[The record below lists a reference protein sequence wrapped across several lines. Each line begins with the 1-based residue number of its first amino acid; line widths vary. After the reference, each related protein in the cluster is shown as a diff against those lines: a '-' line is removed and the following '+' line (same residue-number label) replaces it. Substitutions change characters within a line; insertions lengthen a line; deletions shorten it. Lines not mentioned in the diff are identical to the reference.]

1 MMSADLTDPLARLQ
15 AANPVAVEE
24 DRGRGVVAQ
33 AALARIL
40 DDPASLPDRPGDV
53 RVLQVRVAA
62 VATRPPD
69 RGTGRA
75 RATLMAVP
83 VLISLIVT
91 IAVAGVLLG
100 SVRHHQA
107 STPVGAAVAA
117 RNGKVAFIAFG
128 GARYPPTGGYP
139 PTRSEHGVTLAFDA
153 LGVTNPDGSGRQNVG
168 TYRCAAPMSACGV
181 YSFAWSA
188 DGTEIAYLAGHPPGL
203 NVPTSLAL
211 YLVDANGKN
220 PRKLASCGECAGL
233 NADSSIAWS
242 PDGSTIALT
251 RQTGLSQDLWLV
263 NVKTGALSRLTDCA
277 SGKACADASAEWSP
291 GGQAIVFSRRVKG
304 QVASIYTMRPNGTH
318 LELIA
323 AVAGAQDPQWSPDGR
338 EIAFQAN
345 SGIYTVNAD
354 GTEVTQ
360 ITAAGGL
367 AGEPAWS
374 PDGTKLLY
382 SKSSF
387 NPEAVEVTQ
396 LWTINANGSDNR
408 RIYQGLSP
416 GGRWPLPF
424 WSPDGKLIA
433 VAPNA
438 GVFVMNADGTGVR
451 LVGES
456 ANQVAWQ
463 PIPPTRR

>member
-1 MMSADLTDPLARLQ
+1 MMSSDLTDPLARLQ

-53 RVLQVRVAA
+53 RLLQVRVAA
-62 VATRPPD
+62 VAAGPPE
-69 RGTGRA
+69 RATGRV
-75 RATLMAVP
+75 RATFAAVP
-83 VLISLIVT
+83 VLISVIVA
-91 IAVAGVLLG
+91 IAVAGVVLS
-100 SVRHHQA
+100 SVRHHQP
-107 STPVGAAVAA
+107 STPVGRAAAA

-128 GARYPPTGGYP
+128 GAKYPPTGGYP
-139 PTRSEHGVTLAFDA
+139 PTRSEHGVTWAFDA

-168 TYRCAAPMSACGV
+168 TYRCAAPRSACAV

-203 NVPTSLAL
+203 NAPTSLAL
-211 YLVDANGKN
+211 YLVDANGNN
-220 PRKLASCGECAGL
+220 PRKLASCGDCASL

-242 PDGSTIALT
+242 PDGSRIALT
-251 RQTGLSQDLWLV
+251 RQTGLAQDLWLV
-263 NVKTGALSRLTDCA
+263 NVKTGALSRLNDCA
-277 SGKACADASAEWSP
+277 SGEACADASAEWSP
-291 GGQAIVFSRRVKG
+291 GGQAIVFSRWVKG
-304 QVASIYTMRPNGTH
+304 QVASIYTMRPDGTH
-318 LELIA
+318 LKLIA

-345 SGIYTVNAD
+345 NGIYTVNAD
-354 GTEVTQ
+354 GTQVTP
-360 ITAAGGL
+360 IAAAGGR

-382 SKSSF
+382 VKSSL
-387 NPEAVEVTQ
+387 NPAGVETTQ
-396 LWTINANGSDNR
+396 LWTINANGSDNQ
-408 RIYQGLSP
+408 RIYQGLTP

-424 WSPDGKLIA
+424 WSPDGKQIA
-433 VAPNA
+433 VAPNE

>member
-1 MMSADLTDPLARLQ
+1 MSADLTDPLARLQ

-40 DDPASLPDRPGDV
+40 DDRASLPDRPGDV
-53 RVLQVRVAA
+53 RLLQVRVAA
-62 VATRPPD
+62 VATGPPE
-69 RGTGRA
+69 RATGRV
-75 RATLMAVP
+75 RATFVAVP
-83 VLISLIVT
+83 VLISVIVA
-91 IAVAGVLLG
+91 IAVAGVVLS

-107 STPVGAAVAA
+107 STPVGPAVAA

-139 PTRSEHGVTLAFDA
+139 PTRSEHGVTWAFDA

-168 TYRCAAPMSACGV
+168 TYRCAAPRSACGV

-211 YLVDANGKN
+211 YLVDANGNN
-220 PRKLASCGECAGL
+220 PRELASCGDCAGL
-233 NADSSIAWS
+233 NADGSIAWS
-242 PDGSTIALT
+242 PDGSRIALT
-251 RQTGLSQDLWLV
+251 RQTGLAQDLWLV

-291 GGQAIVFSRRVKG
+291 GGQAIVFSRWVKG
-304 QVASIYTMRPNGTH
+304 QVASIYTMRPDGTH
-318 LELIA
+318 LKLIA

-345 SGIYTVNAD
+345 NGIYTVNAD
-354 GTEVTQ
+354 GTQVTQ
-360 ITAAGGL
+360 IAAAGGL

-382 SKSSF
+382 VKSSL
-387 NPEAVEVTQ
+387 NPDGVEVTQ

-424 WSPDGKLIA
+424 WSPDGKQIA
-433 VAPNA
+433 VAPND
-438 GVFVMNADGTGVR
+438 GVVVMNADGTGVR

>member
-1 MMSADLTDPLARLQ
+1 MSANLTDPLARLQ

-40 DDPASLPDRPGDV
+40 DDPVSLADRRGDERAAGRV
-53 RVLQVRVAA
+53 RPTSAA
-62 VATRPPD
+62 VPVLIAVTVTERATR
-69 RGTGRA
+69 RVRTMFA
-75 RATLMAVP
+75 AVP
-83 VLISLIVT
+83 VLISVIVA
-91 IAVAGVLLG
+91 IAVAGVVLS

-107 STPVGAAVAA
+107 STPVGTAVAA

-128 GARYPPTGGYP
+128 GARYPPT
-139 PTRSEHGVTLAFDA
+139 RSEHGVTWAFDA

-168 TYRCAAPMSACGV
+168 TYRCAAPVSACGV

-220 PRKLASCGECAGL
+220 PRKLAWCGDCAGL

-242 PDGSTIALT
+242 PDGSRIALT
-251 RQTGLSQDLWLV
+251 RQTGLAQDLWLV
-263 NVKTGALSRLTDCA
+263 SVKTGALSRLNDCA

-291 GGQAIVFSRRVKG
+291 GGQAIVFSRWVKG
-304 QVASIYTMRPNGTH
+304 QVASIYTMRPDGTH

-323 AVAGAQDPQWSPDGR
+323 AVAGARDPQWSPDGR

-345 SGIYTVNAD
+345 NGIYTVYAD
-354 GTEVTQ
+354 GTQLTQ
-360 ITAAGGL
+360 IAAAGGR

-382 SKSSF
+382 VKSSL
-387 NPEAVEVTQ
+387 NPARVEVTQ

-408 RIYQGLSP
+408 RIYQLSP
-416 GGRWPLPF
+416 TGRWPLPF

-433 VAPNA
+433 VAPNF

>member
-1 MMSADLTDPLARLQ
+1 MSADLTDPLARLQ

-40 DDPASLPDRPGDV
+40 DDPASLPDWPGDV
-53 RVLQVRVAA
+53 RLGQVRVAA
-62 VATRPPD
+62 VATGPPE
-69 RGTGRA
+69 RATGRV
-75 RATLMAVP
+75 RATFAAVP
-83 VLISLIVT
+83 VLISVIVA
-91 IAVAGVLLG
+91 IAVAGVVLSSL
-100 SVRHHQA
+100 RHHQA
-107 STPVGAAVAA
+107 STPAGRAVAA
-117 RNGKVAFIAFG
+117 RDGKVAFIAFG
-128 GARYPPTGGYP
+128 GAKYPPTGGYP
-139 PTRSEHGVTLAFDA
+139 PTRSEHGVTWAFDA

-168 TYRCAAPMSACGV
+168 TYRCAARSACAV

-211 YLVDANGKN
+211 YLVDANGHN
-220 PRKLASCGECAGL
+220 PRKLASCGDCAGL

-242 PDGSTIALT
+242 PDGSRIALT
-251 RQTGLSQDLWLV
+251 RQTGLAQDLWLV
-263 NVKTGALSRLTDCA
+263 NVKTGALSRLNDCA

-291 GGQAIVFSRRVKG
+291 GGQAIVFSRWVKG
-304 QVASIYTMRPNGTH
+304 QVASIYTMRPDGTH
-318 LELIA
+318 LKLIA

-345 SGIYTVNAD
+345 NGIYTVNAD
-354 GTEVTQ
+354 GTQVTQ
-360 ITAAGGL
+360 IAAAGGL

-374 PDGTKLLY
+374 PDGTTLLY
-382 SKSSF
+382 VKSSV
-387 NPEAVEVTQ
+387 NPDGVEVTQ

-416 GGRWPLPF
+416 GGRWPLAF
-424 WSPDGKLIA
+424 WSPDGKQIA
-433 VAPNA
+433 VAPNS
-438 GVFVMNADGTGVR
+438 GVVVMNADGTGVR

>member
-1 MMSADLTDPLARLQ
+1 MSADLTDPLARLQ

-40 DDPASLPDRPGDV
+40 DDRASLPDRPGDV
-53 RVLQVRVAA
+53 RLLQVRVAA
-62 VATRPPD
+62 VATGTPERA
-69 RGTGRA
+69 TGRV
-75 RATLMAVP
+75 RATFVAVP
-83 VLISLIVT
+83 VLISVIVA
-91 IAVAGVLLG
+91 IAVAGVVLS

-107 STPVGAAVAA
+107 STRVGPAVAA

-128 GARYPPTGGYP
+128 GAKYPPTGGYP
-139 PTRSEHGVTLAFDA
+139 PTRSEHGVTWAFDA

-168 TYRCAAPMSACGV
+168 TYRCAAPRSACGV

-203 NVPTSLAL
+203 NAPTSLAL

-220 PRKLASCGECAGL
+220 PRELASCGDCAGL

-242 PDGSTIALT
+242 PDGSRIALT
-251 RQTGLSQDLWLV
+251 RQTGLAQDLWLV

-291 GGQAIVFSRRVKG
+291 GGQAIVFTRWVKG
-304 QVASIYTMRPNGTH
+304 QVASIYTMRPDGTH
-318 LELIA
+318 LKLIA
-323 AVAGAQDPQWSPDGR
+323 AVAGAQDPQWSPDGH

-345 SGIYTVNAD
+345 NGIYTVNAD
-354 GTEVTQ
+354 GTQVTQ
-360 ITAAGGL
+360 IAAAGGL

-382 SKSSF
+382 AKSSL
-387 NPEAVEVTQ
+387 NPAATQ

-416 GGRWPLPF
+416 GGRWPLPS
-424 WSPDGKLIA
+424 WSPDGKQIA

-438 GVFVMNADGTGVR
+438 GVLVMNADGTGVR

>member
-1 MMSADLTDPLARLQ
+1 MLSDEQLIEQIRTELRSELADLNPPPDLFDRLLELAASDSRSQRGSRERSADRRDRRGW
-15 AANPVAVEE
+15 
-24 DRGRGVVAQ
+24 RGRGRGLGAAVPVLAGVIVV
-33 AALARIL
+33 
-40 DDPASLPDRPGDV
+40 V
-53 RVLQVRVAA
+53 VVAA
-62 VATRPPD
+62 VALT
-69 RGTGRA
+69 
-75 RATLMAVP
+75 
-83 VLISLIVT
+83 
-91 IAVAGVLLG
+91 

-107 STPVGAAVAA
+107 STPAGPAVAA

-128 GARYPPTGGYP
+128 GAKYPPTGGYP
-139 PTRSEHGVTLAFDA
+139 PTRSEHGVTWALDA
-153 LGVTNPDGSGRQNVG
+153 LAVTNPDGSGRQNVG
-168 TYRCAAPMSACGV
+168 TYRCAAPSSACAV

-203 NVPTSLAL
+203 NAPTSLAL
-211 YLVDANGKN
+211 YLVDANGNN
-220 PRKLASCGECAGL
+220 PRKLASCGDCAGL

-242 PDGSTIALT
+242 PDDSRIALT
-251 RQTGLSQDLWLV
+251 RQTGLAQDLWLV
-263 NVKTGALSRLTDCA
+263 NVKTGALSRLNDCA
-277 SGKACADASAEWSP
+277 SGKTCADASAEWSP
-291 GGQAIVFSRRVKG
+291 GGQAIVFSRWVKG
-304 QVASIYTMRPNGTH
+304 QVASIYTMRPDGTH
-318 LELIA
+318 LKLIA

-345 SGIYTVNAD
+345 NGIYTVNAD
-354 GTEVTQ
+354 GTQVTQ
-360 ITAAGGL
+360 IAAAGGL

-382 SKSSF
+382 AKSSL
-387 NPEAVEVTQ
+387 NPDAVEVTQ

-424 WSPDGKLIA
+424 WSPDGKQIA
-433 VAPNA
+433 VAPND

-456 ANQVAWQ
+456 ANEVAWQ